1 MACPHTNSHKL
12 LLIVYE
18 WFVMQCTVVETQG
31 FLANYFDRGYLGMK
45 NSRGSLRMGFMKLAF
60 LLPIVLF

>member
-1 MACPHTNSHKL
+1 MSMACSHTTSHKL

-45 NSRGSLRMGFMKLAF
+45 N
-60 LLPIVLF
+60 